1 MARKSGRRKHR
12 RMTQNNDSPAQ
23 TPLEIDLTK
32 IPPLLDADGV
42 RKKLAPI
49 SRTTLYE
56 LATLG
61 EIETASLG
69 LGRGRRVFVTAS
81 VVAWLQRRME
91 ATKRPKLAPR
101 QNAEKPNASGETS
114 TGGGWGAG
122 QR

>member
-1 MARKSGRRKHR
+1 MDNSEQAGV
-12 RMTQNNDSPAQ
+12 P
-23 TPLEIDLTK
+23 PLQIDLTK

-42 RKKLAPI
+42 RRKLAPI

-101 QNAEKPNASGETS
+101 QMGEKAVSR
-114 TGGGWGAG
+114 GANRVEAAQQPG
-122 QR
+122 DDE